1 MNCMMSR
8 QCERPLLMMSTTA
21 VLSEWMVM
29 VFFDHLWPQRIA
41 AMMTGYIS

>member
-8 QCERPLLMMSTTA
+8 QCECPLLMSTMA

-29 VFFDHLWPQRIA
+29 IFFDHLWPQRIA